1 MPRLVANTADMPE
14 QDWLLLRKEG
24 IGGSDASAVAGVNK
38 YASPIMV
45 YMDKL
50 SLYLP
55 DKKDNVREA
64 AAWGHIHE
72 PTIRAEFV
80 KRENAKRAEQGKQ
93 PLKVVH
99 RKAIFAHDEYDF
111 IRTNLDG
118 IVYDPDLGK
127 GIFEAKTAHYM
138 LREEWDGED
147 VPNAYFIQV
156 QHNMLVMN
164 VNYAWLAVLIGGNQF
179 KYYFI
184 PRDQEFI
191 DYLIQIETSFWNNHI
206 LQRIPPEMI
215 GSDAEKQMLN
225 DQYPQS
231 EGHEAYITA
240 LPNIAIELVERIDAY
255 KELINGLQ
263 ALQAADE
270 NEVKAMMG
278 TNEMAFAGSHKV
290 TWKTATNGVKT
301 FRIRLDS
308 EVERNKFHAATKK
321 EMDKALKFILKE
333 RAEVEKITD
342 RMRKEMDRIRRD
354 EERAAEKLFKAEQK
368 ALEKA
373 IKEKEKEEEKLAK
386 AALKAEQAALKA
398 AEKAAKENEKTE
410 VIA

>member
-14 QDWLLLRKEG
+14 QEWLLLRKEG
-24 IGGSDASAVAGVNK
+24 IGGSDASAVAGQNK

-64 AAWGHIHE
+64 ATWGHLHE

-80 KRENAKRAEQGKQ
+80 KRENAKRAEEGKQ

-99 RKAIFAHDEYDF
+99 RKAIFAHDEHDF

-147 VPNAYFIQV
+147 VPDAYFIQV

-191 DYLIQIETSFWNNHI
+191 NYLIQIETSFWNNHI
-206 LQRIPPEMI
+206 SQRIPPEMN
-215 GSDAEKQMLN
+215 GSDAEKQMLK
-225 DQYPQS
+225 DQYPHSQ
-231 EGHEAYITA
+231 GNEAYVTV
-240 LPNIAIELVERIDAY
+240 LPNSCIALAEAADAY
-255 KELINGLQ
+255 KQLAVEMEQ
-263 ALQAADE
+263 EKTKYE
-270 NEVKAMMG
+270 NEIKAIMG
-278 TNEMAFAGSHKV
+278 TTEMAFAGSHKI
-290 TWKTATNGVKT
+290 TWKTSSNMVRSM
-301 FRIRLDS
+301 RIKLDS
-308 EVERNKFHAATKK
+308 QDDRNKFYEKK
-321 EMDKALKFILKE
+321 IKEVDKQRKAIEKE
-333 RAEVEKITD
+333 RKEIEKVAAAQRKAD
-342 RMRKEMDRIRRD
+342 EKARKE
-354 EERAAEKLFKAEQK
+354 AEKEAV
-368 ALEKA
+368 
-373 IKEKEKEEEKLAK
+373 
-386 AALKAEQAALKA
+386 AALKAEQKALKA
-398 AEKAAKENEKTE
+398 AEKAAKENEKAE